1 MMACPDG
8 MRTEQDF
15 LKALGKVKRWKIAGL
30 QLELMDGSGKVVAVF
45 KVANSGA
52 K

>member
-1 MMACPDG
+1 M
-8 MRTEQDF
+8 
-15 LKALGKVKRWKIAGL
+15 LGKVKRWKIAGQ

-45 KVANSGA
+45 EVADSGA